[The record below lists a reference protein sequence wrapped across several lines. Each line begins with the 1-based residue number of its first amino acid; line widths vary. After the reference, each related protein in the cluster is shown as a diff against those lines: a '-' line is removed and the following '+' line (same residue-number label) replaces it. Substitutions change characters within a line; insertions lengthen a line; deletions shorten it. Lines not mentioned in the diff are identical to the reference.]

1 MAEIQ
6 SARQSDTDIAY
17 ILYAMH
23 AIAPFTLWTLALVAV
38 FFGFMT
44 RDRVKGTY
52 LDSHFG
58 WLQHTFW
65 FGLVFLVVATT
76 IFVLSL
82 IGILFLPLLWFI
94 NRTGSRTRL
103 TPLFSD
109 GWSPKASG
117 PRLRRI
123 SVPYCAA

>member
-94 NRTGSRTRL
+94 LAAWYLYRV
-103 TPLFSD
+103 FI
-109 GWSPKASG
+109 GWL
-117 PRLRRI
+117 RLRDGQ
-123 SVPYCAA
+123 PAPT